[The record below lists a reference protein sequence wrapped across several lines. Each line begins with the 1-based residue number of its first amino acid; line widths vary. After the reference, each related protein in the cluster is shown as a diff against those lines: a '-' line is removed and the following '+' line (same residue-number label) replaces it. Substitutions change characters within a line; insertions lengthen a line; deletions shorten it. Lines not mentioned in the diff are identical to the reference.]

1 MSLALAY
8 LKLTRGWFSRS
19 VPGRW
24 IALAVLTSNLFL
36 FLANA
41 FTADISTIPAGVFS
55 LTPFGKPIA
64 AAILIN
70 PLIAGVSINWNWA
83 AVEQSVGMYNWS
95 YFDTEIARAAHAGK
109 KSLLRISAGGQ
120 NSPQWVF
127 DAGVQTFSFINTI
140 SYQPTYGQTVTIPV
154 FWDPI
159 FLDKKKRFIAAK
171 GQHFANNA
179 NIVLVSISCANATTD
194 DWQMPSTKTDVQNW
208 RAIGYTSDKLINAC
222 KETIDATMAAFPNK
236 VIALPVGRN
245 GNMLDPDPD
254 YVARAVVEYANRTY
268 PGRFITQKHS
278 LSADVP
284 DPEIFPTLG
293 AWQIIYDNQPAVAGQ
308 MLWFVT
314 NDPTCRMNG
323 KVKPCDPATVLLDAV
338 VIGARYGMRYQ
349 EIYQPDILNPALADV
364 INFAAIMMTP

>member
-70 PLIAGVSINWNWA
+70 PLIAGVSINWNWP

-95 YFDTEIARAAHAGK
+95 YFDTQIARAAHAGK

-159 FLDKKKRFIAAK
+159 FL
-171 GQHFANNA
+171 
-179 NIVLVSISCANATTD
+179 ANATTD

-293 AWQIIYDNQPAVAGQ
+293 AWQIIYDNHPAVAGQ

-338 VIGARYGMRYQ
+338 VIGARYDMRYQ

-364 INFAAIMMTP
+364 INVAAGMLTP